1 MQTTAPVAPQPQP
14 PQPQPPKPPPPPLAA
29 DQPPPP
35 LPPPLTA
42 EQQQQQHKEILARDL
57 QERDR
62 LFWELLHDFVDTYH
76 QQQLH
81 QQQQQQQQHQHDQLP
96 PVPATAE
103 LVGDGVRGRR
113 QRQLWDLP
121 VGLQPT
127 VVIFGSAKFA
137 TASKGSAASPPRQ
150 IRADLEASDFCAF
163 LLANERLT
171 STVRLQRSPAPCSVP
186 APFLTH
192 DQSNACGWAPG
203 PAGDISFPCVV
214 HSQLCP
220 VRSCGGQRLGVLES
234 RAGVW
239 TLKCCSRCGRIFC
252 RDAGVAG
259 TWRPHPPCAGLMRAT
274 RACMGCSLAR
284 SRLIARVRVLMHD
297 GRIQH
302 FRCRCHRRPCT
313 RLAQHRAA
321 RRRAHGH
328 RLPEARYGGAWPVGR
343 SWPPDP

>member
-1 MQTTAPVAPQPQP
+1 MHLPTLPGRRSENCRRDLARDNLKPEPTLQTTAPVAPQPQP
-14 PQPQPPKPPPPPLAA
+14 PQPQPPQPPPPPLAA

-81 QQQQQQQQHQHDQLP
+81 QQQQQQQQQQHDQLP

-103 LVGDGVRGRR
+103 LVGDGMRGRR

-186 APFLTH
+186 APWLTR
-192 DQSNACGWAPG
+192 SIERLRGAGPG
-203 PAGDISFPCVV
+203 RGHFFSLRGPFTAMPRALLRRPAA
-214 HSQLCP
+214 
-220 VRSCGGQRLGVLES
+220 R
-234 RAGVW
+234 RAGVPRRG
-239 TLKCCSRCGRIFC
+239 L
-252 RDAGVAG
+252 DA
-259 TWRPHPPCAGLMRAT
+259 
-274 RACMGCSLAR
+274 
-284 SRLIARVRVLMHD
+284 
-297 GRIQH
+297 
-302 FRCRCHRRPCT
+302 
-313 RLAQHRAA
+313 
-321 RRRAHGH
+321 
-328 RLPEARYGGAWPVGR
+328 
-343 SWPPDP
+343 